1 MPDEPPCPW
10 LLDDAQLRL
19 RLQQLPTPGGSS
31 PRNQPNNSSSSS
43 GSGSSGSGNGS
54 GNSSSGA
61 EASGVNTEGQGQW
74 REEWHASALQAR
86 MRYRDFAA
94 EAIEVFGPHLKLREE
109 GLMWALG
116 QVSN

>member
-10 LLDDAQLRL
+10 LLDNAQLRL

-31 PRNQPNNSSSSS
+31 PRNQPNS
-43 GSGSSGSGNGS
+43 SGSSGSSGSSSGNN
-54 GNSSSGA
+54 NSSSGA
-61 EASGVNTEGQGQW
+61 EASGVNAEGQGQW

-86 MRYRDFAA
+86 TRYQDFAA

-109 GLMWALG
+109 DLMWALG
-116 QVSN
+116 QVSD